1 MSKETLSIKTLS
13 EIIPLYNSVCD
24 TCDKCMKELCSD
36 CNFKSFGKN
45 CQSMRVAVKLQNTV
59 HNIVK
64 TELTKFCDDFISAL
78 SETDETMYKYDF
90 IIFIM
95 DSVLKKCLEENN
107 KNDLSKMWL

>member
-1 MSKETLSIKTLS
+1 MSKETTFIKTLS

-24 TCDKCMKELCSD
+24 TYDKCMKELCSD

-64 TELTKFCDDFISAL
+64 TELTKFCDDFISTL
-78 SETDETMYKYDF
+78 SKTDETMYKYDF

-95 DSVLKKCLEENN
+95 DRVFKKYLEESN
-107 KNDLSKMWL
+107 KK

>member
-1 MSKETLSIKTLS
+1 MSKETTFIKTLS

-24 TCDKCMKELCSD
+24 TYDKCMKELCSD

-64 TELTKFCDDFISAL
+64 TELTKFCDDFINAL

-95 DSVLKKCLEENN
+95 ESVFKKYLEENN

>member
-1 MSKETLSIKTLS
+1 MSKETISIKTLS

-24 TCDKCMKELCSD
+24 TYDKCMEELCSD

-45 CQSMRVAVKLQNTV
+45 CQPIRVAVKLQNTV

-64 TELTKFCDDFISAL
+64 TELTKFYDDFISAL
-78 SETDETMYKYDF
+78 SKADETMYKYDF

>member
-1 MSKETLSIKTLS
+1 MNKETLSIETLS

-24 TCDKCMKELCSD
+24 TYDKCMEELCSD

-45 CQSMRVAVKLQNTV
+45 CQPIRVAVKLQNTV

-64 TELTKFCDDFISAL
+64 TELTKFCDDFISTL
-78 SETDETMYKYDF
+78 SKTDETMYKYDF

-95 DSVLKKCLEENN
+95 DRVFKKYLEESN
-107 KNDLSKMWL
+107 KK

>member
-1 MSKETLSIKTLS
+1 MSKETTFIKALS

-95 DSVLKKCLEENN
+95 H
-107 KNDLSKMWL
+107 

>member
-1 MSKETLSIKTLS
+1 MSKETIFIRTLS

-24 TCDKCMKELCSD
+24 TYDKCMEELCSD

-59 HNIVK
+59 RNIVK
-64 TELTKFCDDFISAL
+64 TELTKFYDDFINAL

-95 DSVLKKCLEENN
+95 DRVFKKYLEENN

>member
-1 MSKETLSIKTLS
+1 MSKETIFIKTMS

-24 TCDKCMKELCSD
+24 TYDKCMGELCSD

-45 CQSMRVAVKLQNTV
+45 CQSMRVVVKLQNTV

-64 TELTKFCDDFISAL
+64 TELTKFYDDFISAL

-95 DSVLKKCLEENN
+95 DRVFKKYLEESN

>member
-1 MSKETLSIKTLS
+1 MSKETIFIKTLS

-24 TCDKCMKELCSD
+24 TYDKCMKELCSD

-45 CQSMRVAVKLQNTV
+45 SQSMRVAVKLQNAV

-64 TELTKFCDDFISAL
+64 TELTKFYDDFISAL

-95 DSVLKKCLEENN
+95 DRVFKKYLEENN

>member
-1 MSKETLSIKTLS
+1 MSKETTFIKTLS

-24 TCDKCMKELCSD
+24 TYDKCMKELCSD

-64 TELTKFCDDFISAL
+64 TELTKFYD
-78 SETDETMYKYDF
+78 DF

-95 DSVLKKCLEENN
+95 ESVFKKYLEESN

>member
-1 MSKETLSIKTLS
+1 MSKETLAIKPLS

-24 TCDKCMKELCSD
+24 TYDKCMEELCSD

-45 CQSMRVAVKLQNTV
+45 CQPIRAAVKLQNTV

-64 TELTKFCDDFISAL
+64 IELTKFCDDFTSAL
-78 SETDETMYKYDF
+78 SETDETIYTYDF

-95 DSVLKKCLEENN
+95 DRVFKKYLEENN
-107 KNDLSKMWL
+107 KNDLSKMWR